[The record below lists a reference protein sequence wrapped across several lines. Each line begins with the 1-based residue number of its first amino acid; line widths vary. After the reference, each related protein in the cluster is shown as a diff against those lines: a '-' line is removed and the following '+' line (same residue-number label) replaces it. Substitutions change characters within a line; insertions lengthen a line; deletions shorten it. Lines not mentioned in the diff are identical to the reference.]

1 MYHFSDS
8 TVETAYRSAIRQA
21 SRPYNTVYGTITF
34 TDINMTPLTVNSS
47 NMPANSISISK
58 QCIDDDEL
66 MFGGV
71 FTNVLKFSVVTDLD
85 RYVFFG
91 AKVELTY
98 KIQTGTD
105 TSGETPVPIYAEV
118 SLGEFTVTDAE
129 RPTDRVTLTCYDNMT
144 LLDKELGS
152 AYITGIPWEIFQVV
166 SMVTGMELNFEEED
180 LENFVNYTYQ
190 TDASEERG
198 IKTYR
203 DVVKMLCQLLGCF
216 AYAERNGKLALK
228 EFSVRPDLS
237 LTMSDWYSLVP
248 ADYTCKYIGI
258 SISSLAGT
266 YKASTSGVLDSG
278 LTMIIEDAPA
288 WDLGSEEAQQAKTD
302 NLFNVL
308 QTIDEYT
315 PCDMDMP
322 SDPTFDCGDRLQLI
336 TRNGT
341 IETLITSI
349 EWKFHQGM
357 SIDSEG
363 LNPYLVGSSVLANET
378 NRILT
383 QAVERSKLQFV
394 SFTNSGTK
402 VINDEE
408 SIKIG
413 ECVINPSSQTDA
425 LFIATILVDIDVA
438 DEEETEQVEVPI
450 EITDQQGQPAV
461 ITDLQGNPLNL
472 SASAQNTYYRDGKV
486 DVEIFYKLGVEKI
499 PSDEY
504 PYIATDRLA
513 KGQHIIT
520 VSYPLNALAPNERHE
535 FQVYITANGGKVTVP
550 ARTLRASIIGQEIVD
565 ITGFDGL
572 IRVEDVSFDLDALEN
587 IGVVS
592 LYDDGSITINN
603 VPYMNVSD
611 NILLYNID
619 SVGVLPL
626 VEGTGSSQPQIYMR
640 SGFDL
645 LTETDDYFAP
655 ESGEGV
661 RFITEGTRGDE
672 E

>member
-8 TVETAYRSAIRQA
+8 TVETAYRTAIRQA

-34 TDINMTPLTVNSS
+34 TDINMIPLTVNSS
-47 NMPANSISISK
+47 NMPTKSISISK

-71 FTNVLKFSVVTDLD
+71 FTNVLKFSVITDLD

-98 KIQTGTD
+98 KIQIGTD

-118 SLGEFTVTDAE
+118 PLGEFTVTDAE

-144 LLDKELGS
+144 LLDKELGG
-152 AYITGIPWEIFQVV
+152 AYVTGTPWEIFQIV
-166 SMVTGMELNFEEED
+166 SAVTGMQLDFEEAD
-180 LENFVNYTYQ
+180 LEEFANYTYQ
-190 TDASEERG
+190 AEASEARG
-198 IKTYR
+198 LRTFR
-203 DVVKMLCQLLGCF
+203 DVVKMECQLLGCF

-228 EFSVRPDLS
+228 EFSVRPDMS
-237 LTMSDWYSLVP
+237 LTMGDWYSLVP

-258 SISSLAGT
+258 SITSLAGT
-266 YKASTSGVLDSG
+266 YTASTSSVLDSG

-357 SIDSEG
+357 TIDSEG
-363 LNPYLVGSSVLANET
+363 LNPYLVGGSLLANET
-378 NRILT
+378 NRILA

-394 SFTNSGTK
+394 SFTNAGTK

-450 EITDQQGQPAV
+450 DITDQQGQPAV
-461 ITDLQGNPLNL
+461 ITDLQGNPLTL

-486 DVEIFYKLGVEKI
+486 DVGVFYKMGVQRV
-499 PSDEY
+499 PSDEE
-504 PYIATDRLA
+504 PYLAVDRLTA
-513 KGQHIIT
+513 GQHIIT
-520 VSYPLNALAPNERHE
+520 VAYPLNALAPNERHE
-535 FQVYITANGGKVTVP
+535 FQVYISANGGKITVP
-550 ARTLRASIIGQEIVD
+550 ARTLQASIIGQEIVD
-565 ITGFDGL
+565 ITGFSGL
-572 IRVEDVSFDLDALEN
+572 IRVEDATLSLDTLAGM
-587 IGVVS
+587 GVVD
-592 LYDDGSITINN
+592 LYDDGTVTLRQAAFMS
-603 VPYMNVSD
+603 VSD
-611 NILLYNID
+611 NILLYNING
-619 SVGVLPL
+619 VGTVPIA
-626 VEGTGSSQPQIYMR
+626 EGTGSYEPQIYMR

-645 LTETDDYFAP
+645 LTEEDFYFAP
-655 ESGEGV
+655 ESGSGV

-672 E
+672 

>member
-1 MYHFSDS
+1 MYHFS
-8 TVETAYRSAIRQA
+8 TQAEELAYKTAMRSA

-34 TDINMTPLTVNSS
+34 TDIDMSPLTVDGS
-47 NMPANSISISK
+47 NMPTNSISISK

-71 FTNVLKFSVVTDLD
+71 FNYVLKLSVLTDMD
-85 RYVFFG
+85 RYAFFG
-91 AKVELTY
+91 AKVVLTF
-98 KIQTGTD
+98 KIQTGSHTEG
-105 TSGETPVPIYAEV
+105 TTVVPDYSEV
-118 SLGEFTVTDAE
+118 PLGEFTVTDAE
-129 RPTDRVTLTCYDNMT
+129 RPNNMVTLTCYDNMS

-152 AYITGIPWEIFQVV
+152 AFLTGTPWEMFQLV
-166 SMVTGMELNFEEED
+166 SANTGMQLDFTEED
-180 LENFVNYTYQ
+180 LEEFANYTYQ
-190 TDASEERG
+190 ADASEERG

-203 DVVKMLCQLLGCF
+203 DVVKMECQLLGCF

-228 EFSVRPDLS
+228 EFSVRPDIS

-248 ADYTCKYIGI
+248 ADYTCKYVAIQ
-258 SISSLAGT
+258 ISSLAGT
-266 YKASTSGVLDSG
+266 HSASSSGVLDSG

-288 WDLGSEEAQQAKTD
+288 WDLGSEEAEQAKTD

-308 QTIDEYT
+308 MTIDEYT

-363 LNPYLVGSSVLANET
+363 LNPYLVGGSLLANET

-394 SFTNSGTK
+394 SFTNAGTK
-402 VINDEE
+402 IIGDEE
-408 SIKIG
+408 SVKIG
-413 ECVINPSSQTDA
+413 ECVINPSKETDA
-425 LFIATILVDIDVA
+425 LFVATILVDIDVD
-438 DEEETEQVEVPI
+438 DEEETETVSVPI

-461 ITDLQGNPLNL
+461 ITDLQGNPLTL
-472 SASAQNTYYRDGKV
+472 SASAENTYYRDGKV
-486 DVEIFYKLGVEKI
+486 GVGVFYKMGLQRV
-499 PSDEY
+499 PSDEE
-504 PYIATDRLA
+504 PYLAVDRLA

-520 VSYPLNALAPNERHE
+520 VTYPLNALAPNERHE
-535 FQVYITANGGKVTVP
+535 FQLYITANGGTVTVP
-550 ARTLRASIIGQEIVD
+550 ARTLKASIIGQEITD
-565 ITGFDGL
+565 ITGFSGL
-572 IRVEDVSFDLDALEN
+572 IRIEDNTFTLDDLA
-587 IGVVS
+587 GMGAVQ
-592 LYDDGSITINN
+592 LYDNGSVTINS
-603 VPYMNVSD
+603 VPYMSVSD
-611 NILLYNID
+611 DILLYNIS
-619 SVGVLPL
+619 SVGLL
-626 VEGTGSSQPQIYMR
+626 EFEEGTGSSQPQIYMR

-655 ESGEGV
+655 ESGSGV
-661 RFITEGTRGDE
+661 RFITEGSRGDE
-672 E
+672 